1 MTNANNE
8 TKQSNEVGSQR
19 KENDCERYETFSP
32 SGPIRAK
39 ISSKSGDIAVKTI
52 EGDTLQVTLT
62 ASSAK
67 FDYLLEDAD
76 VRFDATSNQLDIRTQ
91 PRDHLRMSRDKR
103 GKKKKS
109 WSDFGG
115 SDVDVL
121 VVLPRGSSL
130 EIMTVSGD
138 ATLEGPY
145 GDVSVSSVSGD
156 VNVSE
161 PCDSLDVKTASG
173 DVQTGAVRA
182 TLKCQSA
189 SGDVE
194 CLSAAAK
201 TDIASASGDVNITV
215 AQPGH
220 VSVRVVSGDVHVAVA
235 RGLAIDVN
243 GTTVSGDMSSNIDL
257 DASGDDKASAD
268 EVAIKITT
276 VSGDIRI
283 DKAQSSDHSVPDA
296 RWNERRV

>member
-1 MTNANNE
+1 MTNANNDI
-8 TKQSNEVGSQR
+8 KQSGEGGSRR
-19 KENDCERYETFSP
+19 KANDCERCEAFSP

-39 ISSKSGDIAVKTI
+39 ISSKSGDIAVKTM
-52 EGDTLQVTLT
+52 EGNNLEVTLT

-76 VRFDATSNQLDIRTQ
+76 VRFDAASSQLDIRTQ
-91 PRDHLRMSRDKR
+91 PRDRIGVSRDKS

-109 WSDFGG
+109 WFDFGG
-115 SDVDVL
+115 SDLDVL
-121 VVLPRGSSL
+121 VVLPKGSSL
-130 EIMTVSGD
+130 EIKTVSGD
-138 ATLEGPY
+138 ASLDGPF

-173 DVQTGAVRA
+173 DVATGAVRA
-182 TLKCQSA
+182 TLKCHSA

-194 CLSAAAK
+194 CHSTAAK

-220 VSVRVVSGDVHVAVA
+220 VSVKVVSGDVHVAIA

-257 DASGDDKASAD
+257 DATGDAASDAE
-268 EVAIKITT
+268 EVTLKINT

-283 DKAQSSDHSVPDA
+283 EKA
-296 RWNERRV
+296 

>member
-1 MTNANNE
+1 MTNANNDI
-8 TKQSNEVGSQR
+8 KQSGEGGSRR
-19 KENDCERYETFSP
+19 KANDCERYEVFSP
-32 SGPIRAK
+32 SGPVRAK
-39 ISSKSGDIAVKTI
+39 ISSKSGDITVKTI
-52 EGDTLQVTLT
+52 EGNTLEVTLT

-91 PRDHLRMSRDKR
+91 PRDRIGVSRDKS
-103 GKKKKS
+103 GKRKS
-109 WSDFGG
+109 WFDFGG

-130 EIMTVSGD
+130 EIKTVSGD
-138 ATLEGPY
+138 ASLEGPY

-156 VNVSE
+156 VNESE

-173 DVQTGAVRA
+173 DVQTGAVRSE
-182 TLKCQSA
+182 LKCRSA

-215 AQPGH
+215 AQPGN
-220 VSVRVVSGDVHVAVA
+220 VSVKVVSGDVHVAVA

-243 GTTVSGDMSSNIDL
+243 ATTVSGNMSSNIDL
-257 DASGDDKASAD
+257 DATGDAASDAE
-268 EVAIKITT
+268 EVTLKINT

-283 DKAQSSDHSVPDA
+283 EKA
-296 RWNERRV
+296 

>member
-1 MTNANNE
+1 MTNANNDI
-8 TKQSNEVGSQR
+8 KQSGEGDSRR
-19 KENDCERYETFSP
+19 KANDCERYEVFSP

-52 EGDTLQVTLT
+52 EGNTLEVTLT

-67 FDYLLEDAD
+67 FDYLLEDAE

-91 PRDHLRMSRDKR
+91 PRDRIGMSRDKS
-103 GKKKKS
+103 GKKKS
-109 WSDFGG
+109 WFDFGG
-115 SDVDVL
+115 SDLDVL
-121 VVLPRGSSL
+121 VVLPKGSSL
-130 EIMTVSGD
+130 EIKTVSGD
-138 ATLEGPY
+138 ASLEGPF

-156 VNVSE
+156 VTVSE

-173 DVQTGAVRA
+173 DVETGAVRA
-182 TLKCQSA
+182 TLKCHSA

-201 TDIASASGDVNITV
+201 TDIASASGDVSITV

-220 VSVRVVSGDVHVAVA
+220 VSVKVVSGDVHVAVA

-243 GTTVSGDMSSNIDL
+243 ATTVSGDMSSNIDL
-257 DASGDDKASAD
+257 DATGDAASDAE
-268 EVAIKITT
+268 EVTLKINT

-283 DKAQSSDHSVPDA
+283 EKA
-296 RWNERRV
+296 

>member
-1 MTNANNE
+1 MTNANNDI
-8 TKQSNEVGSQR
+8 KQSGEGGSQR
-19 KENDCERYETFSP
+19 KANDCERYEVFSP

-52 EGDTLQVTLT
+52 EGNTLEVTLT

-76 VRFDATSNQLDIRTQ
+76 VRFDVTSNQLDIRTQ
-91 PRDHLRMSRDKR
+91 PRDRIGASRDKS
-103 GKKKKS
+103 GKRKS
-109 WSDFGG
+109 WFDFGG

-130 EIMTVSGD
+130 EIKTVSGD
-138 ATLEGPY
+138 ASLEGPF

-156 VNVSE
+156 VKESE

-173 DVQTGAVRA
+173 DVQTGAVRSE
-182 TLKCQSA
+182 LKCRSA

-201 TDIASASGDVNITV
+201 TDIASASGDVNMTV

-220 VSVRVVSGDVHVAVA
+220 VSVKVVSGDVHVAVA

-243 GTTVSGDMSSNIDL
+243 ATTVSGDMSSNIDL
-257 DASGDDKASAD
+257 DATGDAASDAE
-268 EVAIKITT
+268 EVTLKINT

-283 DKAQSSDHSVPDA
+283 EKA
-296 RWNERRV
+296 

>member
-1 MTNANNE
+1 MTNVNNE
-8 TKQSNEVGSQR
+8 TKQSHEGGSQR
-19 KENDCERYETFSP
+19 QENDCERYETFSP
-32 SGPIRAK
+32 SGPVRAK

-52 EGDTLQVTLT
+52 EGATLEVTLT
-62 ASSAK
+62 AKSAK

-91 PRDHLRMSRDKR
+91 HRDRLGMSRDKR
-103 GKKKKS
+103 GKRKKS

-115 SDVDVL
+115 SDLNVL

-138 ATLEGPY
+138 ASFDGPF
-145 GDVSVSSVSGD
+145 GDISASSVSGD
-156 VNVSE
+156 VKVSE

-173 DVQTGAVRA
+173 DVVTDVVR
-182 TLKCQSA
+182 TVLKCQSA
-189 SGDVE
+189 SGGVN
-194 CLSAAAK
+194 CPSAAAK

-215 AQPGH
+215 VQPGR
-220 VSVRVVSGDVHVAVA
+220 VGLKVVSGDVHVAVA

-243 GTTVSGDMSSNIDL
+243 ATTVSGHMSSNIDL
-257 DASGDDKASAD
+257 DATGDATSDAE
-268 EVAIKITT
+268 EVTLKINT

-283 DKAQSSDHSVPDA
+283 EKA
-296 RWNERRV
+296 